1 MVYGLVKAVDRIVE
15 PKALVGEPRHDLG
28 LD

>member
-15 PKALVGEPRHDLG
+15 PKTLVVDPRHDLG